1 MAYTKPEKS
10 NNMSDN
16 VTASVASGG
25 SPQPASDVAN
35 TSDYNK
41 IQAETESAM
50 GLDSDYSGEESIEET
65 QDEASAA
72 IDEAQKKG
80 DLSKAQAQSLKKKL
94 MLKVDG
100 QEIEEEID
108 FSDDEN
114 LKKHFQKS
122 KAFDKRAQ
130 EFQTYKAQVD
140 QLLKMLEED
149 PESVLEKMGKNV
161 DELAEKRLTRKVE
174 EMKKSPEQI
183 EREKMEQELKE
194 LRDAKKKADDDRKS
208 AELERMRNEQ
218 AQQIETDISSALD
231 STKSILPKKNPLVL
245 QRITST
251 MLMAMK
257 NGYPNVTAKDVIPLV
272 EKQWKQELNDFFNV
286 LPEDTLEMLVGK
298 NNFDRVR
305 KTRVAQ
311 QKAKTQT
318 AKQSVQDTGSKI
330 ETDEKPK
337 QPKRMRD
344 FFRD

>member
-1 MAYTKPEKS
+1 MADS
-10 NNMSDN
+10 

-25 SPQPASDVAN
+25 SPQPAAAVAQPSN
-35 TSDYNK
+35 YAE
-41 IQAETESAM
+41 IQAATEAAM
-50 GLDSDYSGEESIEET
+50 GIEDDGSDLGDESLGET
-65 QDEASAA
+65 QDEASQA

-140 QLLKMLEED
+140 QLLKMLDED
-149 PESVLEKMGKNV
+149 PEGLLEKMGKNV
-161 DELAEKRLTRKVE
+161 DDLAEKRLTRKVE
-174 EMKKSPEQI
+174 EMKKSPEQV

-218 AQQIETDISSALD
+218 AQQIEGDISAALD
-231 STKSILPKKNPLVL
+231 SAKSILPKKNPLVL

-272 EKQWKQELNDFFNV
+272 EKQWKQELQDFFNV

-318 AKQSVQDTGSKI
+318 AKQTVQDTGAKPVV
-330 ETDEKPK
+330 DEKK

-344 FFRD
+344 FFRED

>member
-1 MAYTKPEKS
+1 MADS
-10 NNMSDN
+10 

-25 SPQPASDVAN
+25 SPQPAADVAQPSN
-35 TSDYNK
+35 YAD
-41 IQAETESAM
+41 IQAATEAAM
-50 GLDSDYSGEESIEET
+50 GIEDDSLEGDDIGET
-65 QDEASAA
+65 QDEAAAA

-130 EFQTYKAQVD
+130 EFQSYKAQVD
-140 QLLKMLEED
+140 QLLKMLDED
-149 PESVLEKMGKNV
+149 PEGLLEKMGKNV

-174 EMKKSPEQI
+174 EMKKSPEQL
-183 EREKMEQELKE
+183 EREKMESELKE
-194 LRDAKKKADDDRKS
+194 LRDAKKKADEDRKS

-218 AQQIETDISSALD
+218 AQQIETDISAALD

-286 LPEDTLEMLVGK
+286 LPEETLEMLVGK

-318 AKQSVQDTGSKI
+318 AKQTVQDTGSKP
-330 ETDEKPK
+330 EPEDKPK

>member
-1 MAYTKPEKS
+1 MA
-10 NNMSDN
+10 DN

-25 SPQPASDVAN
+25 SPQPASTVA
-35 TSDYNK
+35 
-41 IQAETESAM
+41 QP
-50 GLDSDYSGEESIEET
+50 SDYSQLQSQTEEAMGVNDDDSLIGDESVDEVQDDAAQSI
-65 QDEASAA
+65 DA
-72 IDEAQKKG
+72 AQKKG
-80 DLSKAQAQSLKKKL
+80 DISKTQAQALKKKL

-100 QEIEEEID
+100 QEYEEEID

-122 KAFDKRAQ
+122 KAFDKRVQ
-130 EFQTYKAQVD
+130 EFQSYKAQVD
-140 QLLKMLEED
+140 QLLKMLDED
-149 PESVLEKMGKNV
+149 PEGLLEKMGKNV
-161 DELAEKRLTRKVE
+161 DDLAEKRLTRKVE
-174 EMKKSPEQI
+174 EMKKSPDQV
-183 EREKMEQELKE
+183 EREKMENELKE
-194 LRDAKKKADDDRKS
+194 LREAKKKADENQKTS
-208 AELERMRNEQ
+208 ELERMRNEQ
-218 AQQIETDISSALD
+218 AQQIEGDISTALD

-305 KTRVAQ
+305 KSRVSQ

-318 AKQSVQDTGSKI
+318 AKQIVQETGIKQ
-330 ETDEKPK
+330 EVEDKKPS
-337 QPKRMRD
+337 KRMRD

>member
-1 MAYTKPEKS
+1 MSDS
-10 NNMSDN
+10 NN
-16 VTASVASGG
+16 VTQAVASGN
-25 SPQPASDVAN
+25 SPQPAADVSQ
-35 TSDYNK
+35 TSDY
-41 IQAETESAM
+41 QTLQQQTEAAM
-50 GLDSDYSGEESIEET
+50 GLEDTGSDIESEIGEV
-65 QDEASAA
+65 QDDAA
-72 IDEAQKKG
+72 AAVDAAAQKG
-80 DLSKAQAQSLKKKL
+80 DISKAQAQELKKKL
-94 MLKVDG
+94 KLKVDG
-100 QEIEEEID
+100 QEYEEEID
-108 FSDDEN
+108 FNDEEN

-122 KAFDKRAQ
+122 KAFDKRVQ
-130 EFQTYKAQVD
+130 EFQSYKAQVD
-140 QLLKMLEED
+140 QLLKMLEDD
-149 PESVLEKMGKNV
+149 PEAVLEKMGKNV
-161 DELAEKRLTRKVE
+161 DDLAEKRLTRKVE

-183 EREKMEQELKE
+183 EREKMENELKE
-194 LRDAKKKADDDRKS
+194 LRDAKKKADDDRKN

-218 AQQIETDISSALD
+218 AQQIETDISAALD
-231 STKSILPKKNPLVL
+231 STKSMLPKKNPLVL

-318 AKQSVQDTGSKI
+318 AKQLVQESGVKQ
-330 ETDEKPK
+330 ETEEKR

-344 FFRD
+344 FFKD

>member
-1 MAYTKPEKS
+1 MADS
-10 NNMSDN
+10 

-25 SPQPASDVAN
+25 SPQPAADVAQPSN
-35 TSDYNK
+35 YAD
-41 IQAETESAM
+41 IQAATEAAM
-50 GLDSDYSGEESIEET
+50 GIEDDSLEGDDIGET
-65 QDEASAA
+65 QDEAAAA

-130 EFQTYKAQVD
+130 EFQSYKAQVD
-140 QLLKMLEED
+140 QLLKMLDED
-149 PESVLEKMGKNV
+149 PEGLLEKMGKNV

-174 EMKKSPEQI
+174 EMKKSPEQL
-183 EREKMEQELKE
+183 EREKMESELKE
-194 LRDAKKKADDDRKS
+194 LRDAKKKADEDRKS

-218 AQQIETDISSALD
+218 AQQIETDISAALD

-286 LPEDTLEMLVGK
+286 LPEETLEMLVGK

-318 AKQSVQDTGSKI
+318 AKQTVQDTGIKA
-330 ETDEKPK
+330 EPEDKQK

>member
-1 MAYTKPEKS
+1 
-10 NNMSDN
+10 MSDT
-16 VTASVASGG
+16 VTAAVASGG
-25 SPQPASDVAN
+25 SPQPAADVAN
-35 TSDYNK
+35 TSDYSK
-41 IQAETESAM
+41 VQADTEAAM
-50 GLDSDYSGEESIEET
+50 GLENDVDDLSDIENTEEGDEHAA
-65 QDEASAA
+65 EAS
-72 IDEAQKKG
+72 IDAAQKKG
-80 DLSKAQAQSLKKKL
+80 DISKSEAQALKKKL
-94 MLKVDG
+94 KLKVDG
-100 QEIEEEID
+100 QEIEEEVD
-108 FSDDEN
+108 FNDEEN

-122 KAFDKRAQ
+122 KAFDKRVQ
-130 EFQTYKAQVD
+130 EFQSYKAQVD

-161 DELAEKRLTRKVE
+161 DELAEKRLTRRVE
-174 EMKKSPEQI
+174 EAKKSPEQI

-194 LRDAKKKADDDRKS
+194 LRDAKKKADDDRKN

-218 AQQIETDISSALD
+218 AQQIETDISAALD
-231 STKSILPKKNPLVL
+231 SAKSILPKKNPLVL

-272 EKQWKQELNDFFNV
+272 EKQWKQELQDFFNV

-311 QKAKTQT
+311 QRAKTQT
-318 AKQSVQDTGSKI
+318 AKQVAQDTGAKPVV
-330 ETDEKPK
+330 EEKK